1 MSLRALGDLDLVAGL
16 LDQGRDIDRR
26 QRIGA
31 MDLEKIAGRQRL
43 QRLPRL
49 QGRQGAFEAGKV
61 KPGMGQR

>member
-1 MSLRALGDLDLVAGL
+1 VRSVISTLSPVSWIRAGISIAE
-16 LDQGRDIDRR
+16 

-61 KPGMGQR
+61 KPGMGHR